1 MYADVHNLI
10 NKLNNINNMEDYENL
25 RSHTNKVMY
34 VDISN
39 LINKL
44 NNINNEESKDFCF
57 PTYAVNLLR
66 RISNV

>member
-1 MYADVHNLI
+1 MLPHGGHFTKEHSNL
-10 NKLNNINNMEDYENL
+10 NPP
-25 RSHTNKVMY
+25 TNKVMY

-44 NNINNEESKDFCF
+44 NNINNTEDYENLRS

>member
-1 MYADVHNLI
+1 MLPHGGHFTKEDSNL
-10 NKLNNINNMEDYENL
+10 NPT
-25 RSHTNKVMY
+25 TNKVMY

-44 NNINNEESKDFCF
+44 NKINNTDEGEDLRS